1 MKQLII
7 LIIFLGVNCAHA
19 QSEKNNEIKSES
31 NELKFGKNRLGL
43 TYSALTG
50 DGITYLRAFENG
62 LSLKT
67 QLYFLGNTNNDD
79 QTFLFN
85 NKYTFEIGAELQ
97 YNLAY
102 HNNNRLYVLAG
113 FYYEYYQL
121 KNKKLSPS
129 FSTQSNFERTNNFG
143 FGFGFE
149 VMILDNISFS
159 LDAGSFQRF
168 EFDSRKADKE
178 PTIINKPIN
187 LSFGMG
193 ISLLYT
199 F

>member
-67 QLYFLGNTNNDD
+67 QLYFLGNTN
-79 QTFLFN
+79 T
-85 NKYTFEIGAELQ
+85 E
-97 YNLAY
+97 
-102 HNNNRLYVLAG
+102 NR
-113 FYYEYYQL
+113 
-121 KNKKLSPS
+121 
-129 FSTQSNFERTNNFG
+129 
-143 FGFGFE
+143 
-149 VMILDNISFS
+149 
-159 LDAGSFQRF
+159 
-168 EFDSRKADKE
+168 
-178 PTIINKPIN
+178 
-187 LSFGMG
+187 
-193 ISLLYT
+193 
-199 F
+199 